1 MKIELLT
8 ELVKE
13 LIEYNTRSLA
23 NYQAD
28 GNKEMEQYC
37 TGKVDAYETILD
49 AIS

>member
-1 MKIELLT
+1 MKLELLT

-23 NYQAD
+23 RYQMD

>member
-13 LIEYNTRSLA
+13 LISYNTKSLN
-23 NYQAD
+23 NYIAD
-28 GNKEMEQYC
+28 GNKEMEMYC
-37 TGKVDAYETILD
+37 TGKIDSYETILD